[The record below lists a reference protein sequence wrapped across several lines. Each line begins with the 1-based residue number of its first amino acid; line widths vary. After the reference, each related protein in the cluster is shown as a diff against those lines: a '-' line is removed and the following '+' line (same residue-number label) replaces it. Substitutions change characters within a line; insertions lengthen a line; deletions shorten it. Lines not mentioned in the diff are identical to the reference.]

1 MRSHDGLGAAWDACF
16 SFSFDQ
22 GVGCIWLPVAA
33 RWVDIWKETIN
44 FGANFYSRARGTEI
58 SGANSCGRAEA
69 PSNKKIDVTF

>member
-1 MRSHDGLGAAWDACF
+1 MHVF
-16 SFSFDQ
+16 FSFDQ

-69 PSNKKIDVTF
+69 PSNKKIDMTF